1 MQLAGSRCGNDLVRR
16 TCQLGSHLFDC
27 GQWQVSQMMALVFLE
42 RLASAGMRG
51 LSSRCMARC
60 TRLRNVCRIVPL
72 TDHKLWGRG
81 CCNLDQVRVELKVP
95 AVADASPLAVDRKGE
110 LLLDCV
116 RAKVVVE
123 L

>member
-1 MQLAGSRCGNDLVRR
+1 
-16 TCQLGSHLFDC
+16 
-27 GQWQVSQMMALVFLE
+27 MMALVFLE
-42 RLASAGMRG
+42 KLASAEMRD
-51 LSSRCMARC
+51 LSFRCMARC

-72 TDHKLWGRG
+72 TDHKLWSRG
-81 CCNLDQVRVELKVP
+81 CCDLDEVRVELKVP
-95 AVADASPLAVDRKGE
+95 AVADASPLAVDRKRE